1 MSWGSAAEFFAMGG
15 RGLFVWGAYAVAA
28 VLLAAELGLLR
39 RRRRT
44 LLGRLGRSVRQ
55 KLANP

>member
-15 RGLFVWGAYAVAA
+15 RGLFVWGSYAVSA
-28 VLLAAELGLLR
+28 VLVLAELAVLR

-44 LLGRLGRSVRQ
+44 LLARLGRRVRHRRED
-55 KLANP
+55 P